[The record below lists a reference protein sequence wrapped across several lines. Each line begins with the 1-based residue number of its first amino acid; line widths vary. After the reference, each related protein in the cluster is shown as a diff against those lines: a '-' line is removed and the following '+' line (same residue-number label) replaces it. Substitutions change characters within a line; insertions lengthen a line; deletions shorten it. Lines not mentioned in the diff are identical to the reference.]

1 MSKNKVFD
9 SLIRVAFP
17 SFAIFFSLVSF
28 ACIFDTINLSF
39 SAALYNLLLLL
50 PMLGISL
57 ALFRRFDLA
66 AFFASAVAFMIYY
79 ADALVYS
86 LRLTHIRLSDF
97 MLLGQAFRVA
107 NRYQPV
113 WSSEMTRRLLIA
125 GALCGFLTFLEKY
138 YRLKYSKKA
147 VCLTGLGFIAVGITV
162 FFFGLL
168 PHNFETFDF
177 NTDAERNGLIY
188 SWYCQYHESKLRT
201 PEGYSNAKANEILSS
216 YVPTDG
222 NTDTNIIVVMNESL
236 ADYSLLGVP
245 PFDDPLPNL
254 HEYKGNAFYGKL
266 AVSVFG
272 GGTPNTE
279 YEFLTG
285 NAMAFL
291 PDGATPFLQYVIGD
305 ENSIARD
312 VAELDYRKI
321 AIHPY
326 YSEEWNRTQVYKFLG
341 FDRFISGVD
350 FGNTVVTNGIGATTV
365 RTENMISFGDGP
377 MYVRGLISDQTC
389 LERVLEESSDRSF
402 IFAVTMQN
410 HGGYAYS
417 GEDFIN
423 RRYVTEK
430 DIIPIADRPKAPLQ
444 ASITDAASE
453 VYSINQ
459 YLTCTNL
466 SDAAFKALTDA
477 LEASDKKTVVLMFGD
492 HQPSLFIPGKYMKV
506 DDFNEATYYTVPYIL
521 WANYDIKFD
530 APEYTSPNFL
540 SAILKKNAGLPLTAW
555 DQFRLDVMQ
564 EYPVVTANFIFDKKG
579 ARVEADVLKNYA
591 YLQYYRMFDAG
602 R

>member
-1 MSKNKVFD
+1 MSKSKPFD
-9 SLIRVAFP
+9 GVIHKIYPSL
-17 SFAIFFSLVSF
+17 AIFFTLVSF
-28 ACIFDTINLSF
+28 ACIFDTFNLSF

-50 PMLGISL
+50 PMLGFSL

-66 AFFASAVAFMIYY
+66 AIFASAVAFMIYY

-97 MLLGQAFRVA
+97 LLLGQAFRVA
-107 NRYQPV
+107 NRYQFV
-113 WSSEMTRRLLIA
+113 WNSEMTRRLLIA

-138 YRLKYSKKA
+138 YKLKYSKKA
-147 VCLTGLGFIAVGITV
+147 VCLTGLGFVAVGITV
-162 FFFGLL
+162 FFLGLL
-168 PHNFETFDF
+168 PHNHETFDF
-177 NTDAERNGLIY
+177 NTDAERNGLVY
-188 SWYCQYHESKLRT
+188 SWYCQYHEGKQEA
-201 PEGYSNAKANEILSS
+201 PEGYSNANASDILSAYAPS
-216 YVPTDG
+216 DG
-222 NTDTNIIVVMNESL
+222 DADTNIIVIMNESL
-236 ADYSLLGVP
+236 TDYSLLGKP

-254 HEYKGNAFYGKL
+254 HGYRDNAFYGKL

-272 GGTPNTE
+272 GGTSCTE

-291 PDGATPFLQYVIGD
+291 PDGSTPFLQYVAGD

-312 VAELDYRKI
+312 VAELDYSKI

-377 MYVRGLISDQTC
+377 LYVRGLISDQTC
-389 LERVLEESSDRSF
+389 LERVLEESTGRSF
-402 IFAVTMQN
+402 VFAVTMQN

-417 GEDFIN
+417 GEDFTN
-423 RRYVTEK
+423 REYVTEK

-444 ASITDAASE
+444 ATISNAADE

-459 YLTCTNL
+459 YLTCINL

-477 LEASDKKTVVLMFGD
+477 LEASDQKTVVLMFGD
-492 HQPSLFIPGKYMKV
+492 HQPSLFIAGKYMKV
-506 DDFNEATYYTVPYIL
+506 DDFNDATYYTVPYIL
-521 WANYDIKFD
+521 WANYDIEFD
-530 APEYTSPNFL
+530 APEYTSPNYL

-555 DQFRLDVMQ
+555 DQFRLNAMQ
-564 EYPVVTANFIFDKKG
+564 EYPVVTANFILDKDGKLVG
-579 ARVEADVLKNYA
+579 KDSLKDYE
-591 YLQYYRMFDAG
+591 LVQYMRMFD

>member
-1 MSKNKVFD
+1 MGKDKIFE
-9 SLIRVAFP
+9 SLIRAIY
-17 SFAIFFSLVSF
+17 SFLAVFFSLASF
-28 ACIFDTINLSF
+28 ACIFDTYNLAF
-39 SAALYNLLLLL
+39 SAAFYNLLLLL
-50 PMLGISL
+50 PLLGVFL
-57 ALFRRFDLA
+57 TLFRRFDLA
-66 AFFASAVAFMIYY
+66 AIFASVVAFMIYY
-79 ADALVYS
+79 ADALIYS

-97 MLLGQAFRVA
+97 LLLGQAFRVA
-107 NRYQPV
+107 NRYQFV
-113 WSSEMTRRLLIA
+113 WNSEMTRRLLIA

-147 VCLTGLGFIAVGITV
+147 VCLTGLGFVAVGIIV
-162 FFFGLL
+162 FFLGLL
-168 PHNFETFDF
+168 PHNHETFDF
-177 NTDAERNGLIY
+177 NTDAERNGLVY
-188 SWYCQYHESKLRT
+188 SWYCQYHEGRQEA
-201 PEGYSNAKANEILSS
+201 PVGYSNANASDILSA
-216 YVPTDG
+216 YAPTDG
-222 NTDTNIIVVMNESL
+222 DANTNIIVIMNESL
-236 ADYSLLGVP
+236 TDYSLLGKP

-254 HEYKGNAFYGKL
+254 HGYRDNVFYGRL
-266 AVSVFG
+266 AVSVYG
-272 GGTPNTE
+272 GGTSCTE

-291 PDGATPFLQYVIGD
+291 PDGSTPFLQYVVGD

-312 VAELDYRKI
+312 IAELDYSKI

-350 FGNTVVTNGIGATTV
+350 FGDTIVTNGMKATSFPDD
-365 RTENMISFGDGP
+365 NKISFGDGP
-377 MYVRGLISDQTC
+377 LYVRGLISDQTC
-389 LERVLEESSDRSF
+389 LERVLEESTGRSF
-402 IFAVTMQN
+402 VFAVTMQN

-423 RRYVTEK
+423 RQYVTEK

-444 ASITDAASE
+444 TTISNAADE

-459 YLTCTNL
+459 YLTCINL
-466 SDAAFKALTDA
+466 SDAAFKALTDE

-506 DDFNEATYYTVPYIL
+506 DDFNEATYYIVPYIL
-521 WANYDIKFD
+521 WANYDIEFD
-530 APEYTSPNFL
+530 APEYTSPNYL

-564 EYPVVTANFIFDKKG
+564 EYPVVTANFIIDGNGNQVSKEKI
-579 ARVEADVLKNYA
+579 RDYEIV
-591 YLQYYRMFDAG
+591 QYMRMFD
-602 R
+602 